1 MSRNKYPEVTVEKIL
16 DVSQRLFYEKGYEK
30 TSIQDIV
37 NELGGLSKGAIYHH
51 FKSKED
57 ILCELEERIFKDNNP
72 FAVVEKEKNLNGL
85 QKLKYVIELNQ
96 KNQAMDENSQITEQ
110 FVPLL
115 ENPHILA
122 STIQSNR
129 KYLSP
134 CFRKLIQEGIDDGS
148 IKTKYAK
155 ELSELLPLMELWM
168 MPSVFPASDEEIEH
182 KFEFLKNMFEKMGLP
197 IFDENVVGILKK
209 QKIKNCRYEQ
219 FYF

>member
-96 KNQAMDENSQITEQ
+96 KNQTMDENSQITEQ

-168 MPSVFPASDEEIEH
+168 MPSVFPASDEEIKH

-197 IFDENVVGILKK
+197 IFDENVVGILKNK
-209 QKIKNCRYEQ
+209 K
-219 FYF
+219 

>member
-134 CFRKLIQEGIDDGS
+134 CFRKFIQEGIDDGS

-197 IFDENVVGILKK
+197 IFDENVVGILKNK
-209 QKIKNCRYEQ
+209 K
-219 FYF
+219 

>member
-168 MPSVFPASDEEIEH
+168 MPLVFPASDEEIKH

-197 IFDENVVGILKK
+197 IFDENVVGILKNK
-209 QKIKNCRYEQ
+209 K
-219 FYF
+219 

>member
-168 MPSVFPASDEEIEH
+168 MPSVFPASDEEIKH

-197 IFDENVVGILKK
+197 IFDEDVVGILKSK
-209 QKIKNCRYEQ
+209 K
-219 FYF
+219 

>member
-72 FAVVEKEKNLNGL
+72 FAVVEKEKKLNGL

-168 MPSVFPASDEEIEH
+168 MPSVFPASDEEIKH

-197 IFDENVVGILKK
+197 IFDENVVGILKNK
-209 QKIKNCRYEQ
+209 K
-219 FYF
+219 

>member
-85 QKLKYVIELNQ
+85 QKLKYAIELNQ

-168 MPSVFPASDEEIEH
+168 MPSVFPASDAEIKH

-197 IFDENVVGILKK
+197 IFDENVVEILKSK
-209 QKIKNCRYEQ
+209 K
-219 FYF
+219 

>member
-85 QKLKYVIELNQ
+85 QKLKYAIELNQ

-168 MPSVFPASDEEIEH
+168 RPSVFPASDEEIEH

-197 IFDENVVGILKK
+197 IFDENVVGILKNK
-209 QKIKNCRYEQ
+209 K
-219 FYF
+219 

>member
-168 MPSVFPASDEEIEH
+168 MPSVFPASEEEIKH

-197 IFDENVVGILKK
+197 IFDENVVEILKNK
-209 QKIKNCRYEQ
+209 K
-219 FYF
+219 

>member
-168 MPSVFPASDEEIEH
+168 MPSVFPASDEEIKH

-197 IFDENVVGILKK
+197 IFDDNVVGILKSK
-209 QKIKNCRYEQ
+209 K
-219 FYF
+219 

>member
-72 FAVVEKEKNLNGL
+72 FAVVEKKKNLNGL

-168 MPSVFPASDEEIEH
+168 MPSVFPASDEEIKH

-197 IFDENVVGILKK
+197 IFDENVVGILKNK
-209 QKIKNCRYEQ
+209 K
-219 FYF
+219 

>member
-168 MPSVFPASDEEIEH
+168 MPSVFPASDEEIKH

-197 IFDENVVGILKK
+197 IFDENVVGILKNK
-209 QKIKNCRYEQ
+209 K
-219 FYF
+219 

>member
-57 ILCELEERIFKDNNP
+57 ILCELEERIFRDNNP

-197 IFDENVVGILKK
+197 IFDENVVGILKNK
-209 QKIKNCRYEQ
+209 K
-219 FYF
+219 

>member
-85 QKLKYVIELNQ
+85 QKLKYAIELNQ

-197 IFDENVVGILKK
+197 IFDENVVGILQNKK
-209 QKIKNCRYEQ
+209 
-219 FYF
+219 

>member
-85 QKLKYVIELNQ
+85 QKLKYAIELNQ

-129 KYLSP
+129 KYFSP

-168 MPSVFPASDEEIEH
+168 MPSVFPASDEEIKH

-197 IFDENVVGILKK
+197 IFDENVVGILKSK
-209 QKIKNCRYEQ
+209 K
-219 FYF
+219 

>member
-16 DVSQRLFYEKGYEK
+16 DVSRRLFYEKGYEK

-168 MPSVFPASDEEIEH
+168 MPSVFPASDEEIKH

-197 IFDENVVGILKK
+197 IFDENVVGILKSK
-209 QKIKNCRYEQ
+209 K
-219 FYF
+219 

>member
-85 QKLKYVIELNQ
+85 QKLKYAIELNQ

-168 MPSVFPASDEEIEH
+168 MPSLFPASDEEIKH

-197 IFDENVVGILKK
+197 IFDENVVGILKSK
-209 QKIKNCRYEQ
+209 K
-219 FYF
+219 